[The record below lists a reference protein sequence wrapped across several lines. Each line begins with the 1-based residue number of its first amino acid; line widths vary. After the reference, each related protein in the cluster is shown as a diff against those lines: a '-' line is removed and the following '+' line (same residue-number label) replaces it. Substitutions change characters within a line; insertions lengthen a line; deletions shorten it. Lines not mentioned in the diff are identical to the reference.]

1 MKMKN
6 LPLKWRGYAIIPLLF
21 FLTINLQAQSTLSG
35 TVSSSEDGSFLP
47 GVSILIQGTSL
58 GTVTD
63 LNGNFRIE
71 ANSGDI
77 LQFSYIG
84 FQTQEIVAGAQTTL
98 AIQLLPDLEQLEEIV
113 VIGYGTQKK
122 SDLTGAIAGVDSEV
136 INERGVTNPIQSLQG
151 SIAGV
156 QITNSTGRVGDGFDV
171 TIRGKNTLNSDA
183 TAPLYVVDGTIVD
196 NIDFLNPQDIAK
208 IDVLKDASSAAIYGS
223 RGSNGVLL
231 IQTKGGTNIPEGTNI
246 SFESFYGFKDPAR
259 LPKMMG
265 LEKWRDYHLSAYLA
279 TINTSIVTNP
289 EEYYDAVA
297 SPSANQVLR
306 NRFETLDGYDW
317 YDGVLQ
323 SGRQSNN
330 HISINHRNEGS
341 AYSIGF
347 GYQNETGNIQNE
359 SLDKYTLR
367 TSMDQEISKKVRT
380 GASVSVS
387 LSNIQRGSEVG
398 MREAFR
404 LNPFLKPWSVDEN
417 LNDVVGDLYPQPGK
431 LEDVDGVFVINK
443 TSTYNPL
450 LEIQNSNDETRQWNG
465 IGNVYLQYKPVDWLS
480 FKTSFSAGLESYRRG
495 RSWGAETNTGISNNN
510 LPSSQLNNYENFN
523 FSWDNQMDITKK
535 FNDHSINFLA
545 LQSIYVNQTETSE
558 FSSTSQPFDTE
569 FYNVGSGL
577 QTTYNVNNFF
587 SKNQLSS
594 YALRFNYSFKDKYLV
609 TFSNRWD
616 GSSLLAEG
624 YQWNAFPSAAVAWK
638 ISNEDFLKTSQAV
651 SNLKLRVS
659 YGFTG
664 NNNVSPYSTV
674 NTLDKQTYYD
684 FNGNAA
690 NGWVPSSIANKA
702 LTWEKTKEINVGLDY
717 GFLNHR
723 ISGSIDYYN
732 RLSDE
737 LLLDQTLPLETG
749 FTSITANA
757 GSVRNSGIELMLTT
771 VNFQKGLVSW
781 ETIFTFDKNKNTI
794 ESIYG
799 QTENDDVGN
808 GWFIG
813 ESIDAHYNYK
823 FDGIWQASE
832 ADRAEEYN
840 QTEGQAKVVDV
851 NNDGQITPE
860 DDRMILGSSNP
871 SWAGGIISRLK
882 VSNFDFNFTIY
893 AKQGVYAYSNFHG
906 NFEDMRDRGRQKLD
920 VADWYIPENIYGIPA
935 QTSNSYPQP
944 RNGGTFWRN
953 NGVGYYKD
961 ASYVKINNISLGYT
975 LPQSTLEKLHVQH
988 LRFYVNVLN
997 PFVFTSYTGWDPEW
1011 VEASLNVG
1019 RVSNVTTQ
1027 LGLSL
1032 KF

>member
-1 MKMKN
+1 MKMK
-6 LPLKWRGYAIIPLLF
+6 LLQLKRIYTLIPLLF
-21 FLTINLQAQSTLSG
+21 FLSINLQAQSTISG
-35 TVSSSEDGSFLP
+35 TVSSSDDGEFLP
-47 GVSILIQGTSL
+47 GVSILIKGTST
-58 GTVTD
+58 GSITD
-63 LNGNFRIE
+63 LNGNFKIQ
-71 ANSGDI
+71 ANTGDI

-84 FQTQEIVAGAQTTL
+84 FQSYETVVGTQTTL
-98 AIQLLPDLEQLEEIV
+98 DIKLLPDLEQLEEVV

-156 QITNSTGRVGDGFDV
+156 QITNSSGRVGDGFDV
-171 TIRGKNTLNSDA
+171 TIRGKNTLNSGA
-183 TAPLYVVDGTIVD
+183 TEPLYVVDGTIVD

-231 IQTKGGTNIPEGTNI
+231 IQTKGGVHVPEGTNI

-259 LPKMMG
+259 LPEMMG

-279 TINTSIVTNP
+279 TINPSKVTTP
-289 EEYYDAVA
+289 EEFYDAVV
-297 SPSANQVLR
+297 SPGSNRVLR

-330 HISINHRNEGS
+330 HLSINHRNGGS
-341 AYSIGF
+341 AYSIGL
-347 GYQNETGNIQNE
+347 GYQNETGNIENE

-367 TSMDQEISKKVRT
+367 SSIDQEIGKKIKT
-380 GASVSVS
+380 GGSISVS
-387 LSNIQRGSEVG
+387 LSNIQRGSQVA

-404 LNPFLKPWSVDEN
+404 LNPFLKPWDIDEN
-417 LNDVVGDLYPQPGK
+417 DQDIVGKLFPQPGK
-431 LEDVDGVFVINK
+431 LTDVNGDFVINK

-450 LEIQNSNDETRQWNG
+450 LEIANSKDETRQWNG
-465 IGNVYLQYKPVDWLS
+465 IGNVYLQYKPMDWLS
-480 FKTSFSAGLESYRRG
+480 FKTSFSAGLENYRRG
-495 RSWGAETNTGISNNN
+495 KSWGAQTNTGVSNNN
-510 LPSSQLNNYENFN
+510 LPSSEIDYYENFN
-523 FSWDNQMDITKK
+523 FSWDNQMDISKR

-545 LQSIYVNQTETSE
+545 LQSIYVNQTETSG
-558 FSSTSQPFDTE
+558 FSSSNQPFDTE

-577 QTTYNVNNFF
+577 QSTYNLNNFF
-587 SKNQLSS
+587 SKSQLSS
-594 YALRFNYSFKDKYLV
+594 YALRLNYSFKDKYLV

-624 YQWNAFPSAAVAWK
+624 YKWNAFPSAAVAWR
-638 ISNEDFLKTSQAV
+638 INNEDFLVNSKAV

-674 NTLDKQTYYD
+674 NTLDVQTYYD
-684 FNGNAA
+684 FGGNAA

-702 LTWEKTKEINVGLDY
+702 LTWEKTKEINIGLDY

-723 ISGSIDYYN
+723 INGSIDYYN

-749 FTSITANA
+749 FTSIVANA
-757 GSVRNSGIELMLTT
+757 GSVRNSGVELMLTT
-771 VNFQKGLVSW
+771 VNVQKGLVSW
-781 ETIFTFDKNKNTI
+781 ETVFTFDKNTNKI

-799 QTENDDVGN
+799 QSENDDIGN

-832 ADRAEEYN
+832 ADLAEEYN
-840 QTEGQAKVVDV
+840 QTEGQAKVVDI
-851 NNDGQITPE
+851 NNDGQISPD

-871 SWAGGIISRLK
+871 SWSGGIISRLK

-893 AKQGVYAYSNFHG
+893 AKQGVYAYSNFHA
-906 NFEDMRDRGRQKLD
+906 NFEDMRDRGRQKLN
-920 VADWYIPENIYGIPA
+920 VADWYVPANDYGIPA
-935 QTSNSYPQP
+935 QASNSYPQP

-961 ASYVKINNISLGYT
+961 ASYVKVNNISLGYT
-975 LPQSTLEKLHVQH
+975 LPQSALEKIHVKH

-1011 VEASLNVG
+1011 AEASLNIG